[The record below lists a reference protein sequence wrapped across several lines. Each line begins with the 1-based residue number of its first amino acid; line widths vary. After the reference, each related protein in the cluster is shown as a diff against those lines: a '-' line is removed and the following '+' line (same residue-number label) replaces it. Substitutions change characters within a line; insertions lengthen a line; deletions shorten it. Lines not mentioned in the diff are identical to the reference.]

1 VIETKEK
8 ILDTAERLFGEQGY
22 GATSL
27 RHIIAEAGVN
37 LASVHYHFG
46 SKEELLDAV
55 VARKIGPIN
64 EERLALLYA
73 AEAAAGG
80 APVPIEKFLEAFLK
94 PAMMR
99 AGNDPGFCK
108 LMGRLHAE
116 GLMPRVAANNFHE
129 IAVRFLGGMRRAL
142 PELPDE
148 EAAWRIHFMIGAMAQ
163 TLKGPPEYPGMAP
176 VAPLDPE
183 GLLRLIVTFLSAG
196 FRAPATRCAKTVE
209 VKA

>member
-1 VIETKEK
+1 MIDTKEK

-55 VARKIGPIN
+55 VVRKMEPIN
-64 EERLALLYA
+64 RERLALLDE
-73 AEAAAGG
+73 AEAAAAGG
-80 APVPIEKFLEAFLK
+80 LVPIEIFLEAFLK
-94 PAMMR
+94 PAVMR
-99 AGNDPGFCK
+99 AGKDPEFCR

-116 GLMPRVAANNFHE
+116 GLMARVVTKNFQ
-129 IAVRFLGGMRRAL
+129 AMVVRFLIGMRRAL
-142 PELPDE
+142 PDLADD

-163 TLKGPPEYPGMAP
+163 TLKGPPEYPFMA
-176 VAPLDPE
+176 VGKLVDPE
-183 GLLRLIVTFLSAG
+183 ILLRRIVTFLSAG
-196 FRAPATRCAKTVE
+196 FLAPPTVDTKAIE
-209 VKA
+209 VNA